1 MPRLFADLARLITP
15 LPGIALAQDFRSGQL
30 AVSAGACHI
39 CAAILTSQS
48 VKNALAAARTA
59 RRPVS
64 LALRLTPSCNDEC
77 KEGTGCQC
85 PTTLTLRLVPIA
97 DPAAP
102 RRAQVLL
109 TLGSLHD

>member
-1 MPRLFADLARLITP
+1 MPRLFADIAHIIHN
-15 LPGIALAQDFRSGQL
+15 LPAIAIAQDFRSGQV
-30 AVSAGACHI
+30 AVSAGACRV
-39 CAAILTSQS
+39 CPAILTGPAY
-48 VKNALAAARTA
+48 KNALAAARTA

-85 PTTLTLRLVPIA
+85 HATLSLRIVPMA

-109 TLGSLHD
+109 TLGSLTP